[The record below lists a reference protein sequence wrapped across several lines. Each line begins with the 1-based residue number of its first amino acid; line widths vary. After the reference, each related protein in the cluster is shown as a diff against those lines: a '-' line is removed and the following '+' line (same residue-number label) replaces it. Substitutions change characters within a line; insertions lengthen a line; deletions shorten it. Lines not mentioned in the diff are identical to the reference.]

1 MRGRTQTAVGIDIRD
16 ERIDVAV
23 VCRSAD
29 GTRRVRAGSVALAD
43 GVVRD
48 GRVVKPGLLARALR
62 TVCRRV
68 GVGQAQATVGLSIR
82 PLVLQTLDMP
92 KQMPV
97 NMAAHVEDEM
107 RQYVALSG
115 KEILSDFCALH
126 AGPDGQRRLLTVATE
141 PTNVKTLVKACDAS
155 GIVVTMVEPAV
166 LACARALAAGG
177 RGGIADACRLV
188 VEVNSH
194 YLAACL
200 LRKGL
205 LDSVRVKNIPPDT
218 CDAASLQEW
227 LAEELTAMLRY
238 YEMKPGSD
246 HAAWMLDLL
255 VRNRPPLPATAV
267 EYLKAST
274 GIDAL
279 TVIDSAPDASEERS
293 AADSSAKTVPSPVAL
308 GLALKQLGSEAEGN
322 RINLLPDEVK
332 QTRSLFRQA
341 LAVANVAA
349 LILLGMLLSLHIV
362 TLKANRVRQKIDR
375 TIRGQDFSATPALVS
390 ETRSLDDQIQ
400 QTEQCIET
408 MQQALD
414 EAKAVDWPSVM
425 RAIGGSAPAEVCITR
440 LWTADARNFSLKG
453 LALSYGS
460 AQRFAQELGR
470 REAFDSVSV
479 TNLERHREQDALIR
493 YEIAC
498 RLREKR

>member
-1 MRGRTQTAVGIDIRD
+1 MRGCTQTAVGLDVCED
-16 ERIDVAV
+16 RIEVAV
-23 VCRSAD
+23 VGRTGD
-29 GTRRVRAGSVALAD
+29 GTRRVRAGSIALAD

-48 GRVVKPGLLARALR
+48 GCVVKPGLLARSVR

-68 GVGQAQATVGLSIR
+68 GVGRAQATVGLSIR

-92 KQMPV
+92 TQMPT

-126 AGPDGQRRLLTVATE
+126 AGLDGRRRLLTVGTE
-141 PTNVKTLVKACDAS
+141 RTNVKTLVKACDAS
-155 GIVVTMVEPAV
+155 GVVVTMVEPAV
-166 LACARALAAGG
+166 LACARALAASGPA
-177 RGGIADACRLV
+177 GITDAHRLV

-238 YEMKPGSD
+238 YQMKPGSD
-246 HAAWMLDLL
+246 HAAWMLHLL
-255 VRNRPPLPATAV
+255 VRNRPQLPATVV

-274 GIDAL
+274 GDAL
-279 TVIDSAPDASEERS
+279 TVIDSASDVSEERS
-293 AADSSAKTVPSPVAL
+293 AGDRSAKTVPSPVAL
-308 GLALKQLGSEAEGN
+308 GLALKQLGSEAQGN

-332 QTRSLFRQA
+332 QTRSLFRHA

-362 TLKANRVRQKIDR
+362 TFKANRVRQQIDR
-375 TIRGQDFSATPALVS
+375 TIRGQDVSGTPALVG
-390 ETRSLDDQIQ
+390 ETRSLDDRIRQA
-400 QTEQCIET
+400 ERHIET

-414 EAKAVDWPSVM
+414 GATAVDWPGTM
-425 RAIGGSAPAEVCITR
+425 RAIDDSAPADVRVRR
-440 LWTADARNFSLKG
+440 LWSADARNVSLI
-453 LALSYGS
+453 GS
-460 AQRFAQELGR
+460 AASYEAARSFAHELGR
-470 REAFDSVSV
+470 HEAFDTVSV
-479 TNLERHREQDALIR
+479 MNLERQGEHDARIH

-498 RLREKR
+498 HLREKR